1 MDIHKI
7 PTLFG
12 LTEASELTELTVG
25 HINRTFLAVCDG
37 EKYIL
42 QFLNRSVFC
51 RPEAVMGNI
60 SRIEEAFA
68 GAGDSFTA
76 VPHFIACGDK
86 NYAAADGEL
95 WRMYRYIT
103 AAAGAAA
110 DAAAAGR
117 AFGAFIKTMDG
128 RSLCSVSGIEDYHD
142 IEGYFGKLA
151 AKGGVD
157 RENAALLEKVRA
169 ELGEIFGEDMPRR
182 VIHGDAKTD
191 NVITG
196 ERTVL
201 IDLDTVM
208 YGYAALDY
216 GDLIR
221 SVSSGELPD
230 TERIR
235 EATLGFAEGLDGLL
249 ADAEIV
255 SLYYGILRSIAELAV
270 RYFADSLSDEKY
282 FRGRSSA
289 DCLARARQLMRQLR
303 GFIDRE
309 EELKELICCC
319 FDRKH
324 RENTKHF

>member
-1 MDIHKI
+1 MNIRSI

-12 LTEASELTELTVG
+12 LPEASELTELNAG
-25 HINRTFLAVCDG
+25 HINRTFLAVCGG

-42 QFLNRSVFC
+42 QSLNRSVFC
-51 RPEAVMGNI
+51 RPESVMDNI
-60 SRIEEAFA
+60 RRIEETFA
-68 GAGDSFTA
+68 GAGGSFTA

-128 RSLCSVSGIEDYHD
+128 RSLCSVSGIEGYHD
-142 IEGYFGKLA
+142 IDGYFGRLA
-151 AKGGVD
+151 AKGSID
-157 RENAALLEKVRA
+157 RENAAVLEKVRA
-169 ELGEIFGEDMPRR
+169 ELGEVFDKDMPERI
-182 VIHGDAKTD
+182 IHGDAKTD

-196 ERTVL
+196 EHTVL

-221 SVSSGELPD
+221 SVSAEEFPD

-249 ADAEIV
+249 TDAEV
-255 SLYYGILRSIAELAV
+255 GSLYYGILRSIAELAV

-282 FRGRSSA
+282 FRGKSSA
-289 DCLARARQLMRQLR
+289 DCLVRAGQLMRQLSS
-303 GFIDRE
+303 FIERE
-309 EELKELICCC
+309 NELKKLIYRC
-319 FDRKH
+319 FDRG
-324 RENTKHF
+324 